1 MNSEDFIIKL
11 NSMLPAEFEAK
22 KFDGMP
28 RIHIKYNHYGF
39 AVIDLKRDSYNL
51 AVLEGLFSAVGI
63 QEFEHISNMRN
74 KTNRIR
80 CVLRRPV
87 ATSAF
92 ASGHPALPV
101 AGVNQP
107 LFVQS

>member
-1 MNSEDFIIKL
+1 MTNQSTIDKLIEMRLTSMSDAFITQMNDPKMKEVS
-11 NSMLPAEFEAK
+11 FE
-22 KFDGMP
+22 
-28 RIHIKYNHYGF
+28 
-39 AVIDLKRDSYNL
+39 
-51 AVLEGLFSAVGI
+51 
-63 QEFEHISNMRN
+63 
-74 KTNRIR
+74 